1 MGAKQFV
8 LHSKL
13 MAEMYPASLL
23 SINMRAICY
32 TGNILHNQMFK
43 IFNQRTHNTSLY
55 NIMSQPLKSCSG
67 GWVISCIGK
76 TFLDRTCINNKK

>member
-8 LHSKL
+8 LHSRL
-13 MAEMYPASLL
+13 MAEIYPASIL

-43 IFNQRTHNTSLY
+43 ILNHRTYNTF
-55 NIMSQPLKSCSG
+55 P
-67 GWVISCIGK
+67 
-76 TFLDRTCINNKK
+76 